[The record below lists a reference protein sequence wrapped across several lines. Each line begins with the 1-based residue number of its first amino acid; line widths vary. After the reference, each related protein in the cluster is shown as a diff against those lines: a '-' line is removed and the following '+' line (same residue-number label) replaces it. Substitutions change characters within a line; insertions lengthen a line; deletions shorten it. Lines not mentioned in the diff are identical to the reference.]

1 MCNVCSGNNLVKLSE
16 ATFHLNLLP
25 PLEVKR
31 CQDCGFI
38 FMSPRPNEHER
49 QALFS
54 DSVPDLLKPYSS
66 VGANYGA
73 VTAGR
78 LPFFKARV
86 QRLVKELNRPVSE
99 ISLLDIG
106 ASSGYMVQAAQEAGI
121 NASGIEPGQSGI
133 LAARERGI
141 LLEQGTAEKLPYA
154 DQSFDIVHSHH
165 VFEHVADPLQAA
177 REAYRVLKPG
187 GILLIEVPNQFDN
200 IRFRRDQLF
209 GRVHQRERNIRS
221 VHHLSF
227 FSKRSLK
234 NLLVRA
240 GFKQVHVSAPY
251 AVRPTGMKAVA
262 GYFTMFIGIF
272 LLGGERVIAKAIKL

>member
-1 MCNVCSGNNLVKLSE
+1 MCNVCSGNNLKKFPE

-38 FMSPRPNEHER
+38 FMSPRPDEHER

-54 DSVPDLLKPYSS
+54 DSVPELLKPYSS

-73 VTAGR
+73 VTEGR

-86 QRLVKELNRPVSE
+86 QKLLRELKKPISE

-106 ASSGYMVQAAQEAGI
+106 ASSGYMVQAAREAGI
-121 NASGIEPGQSGI
+121 KASGIEPGQSGI
-133 LAARERGI
+133 IAARERGI
-141 LLEQGTAEKLPYA
+141 LLEQGTAEQLPYA
-154 DQSFDIVHSHH
+154 DESFDIVHSHH

-234 NLLVRA
+234 NLLIRV
-240 GFKQVHVSAPY
+240 GFKQVHVTAPY
-251 AVRPTGMKAVA
+251 AVRPTGMKAIA
-262 GYFTMFIGIF
+262 GYFTMFIG
-272 LLGGERVIAKAIKL
+272 LLYLGGERVVAKTKKL

>member
-1 MCNVCSGNNLVKLSE
+1 MCNVCSGNNLITFSD

-78 LPFFKARV
+78 LPFFKTRV
-86 QRLVKELNRPVSE
+86 QRLVKELNRPVAE

-121 NASGIEPGQSGI
+121 KASGIEPGQSGI

-141 LLEQGTAEKLPYA
+141 SLEQGTAEQLPYA

-177 REAYRVLKPG
+177 REAYRVLKHG

-234 NLLVRA
+234 NLLIRA

-262 GYFTMFIGIF
+262 GYLTMFIGLF
-272 LLGGERVIAKAIKL
+272 YLGGERVVAITKKL